1 MKQYPFVSL
10 VRRRINTF
18 TSGKMIDGLYF
29 GAGKV
34 RQGQAR
40 ILYLINSIIMRRT
53 CYEALYASGGGNA
66 GPRIHY

>member
-34 RQGQAR
+34 RQEYY
-40 ILYLINSIIMRRT
+40 I
-53 CYEALYASGGGNA
+53 
-66 GPRIHY
+66 